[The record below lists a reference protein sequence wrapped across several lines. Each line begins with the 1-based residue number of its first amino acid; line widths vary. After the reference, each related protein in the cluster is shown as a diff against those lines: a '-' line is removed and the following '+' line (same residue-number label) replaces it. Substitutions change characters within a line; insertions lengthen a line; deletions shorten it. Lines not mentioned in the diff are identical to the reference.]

1 MSTKLS
7 ALKKKKETE
16 LSQQFSSWLNEE
28 RGRQV
33 KGIEFFLNKRSEN
46 IDQLIV
52 ETSREHKLNQIP
64 NLGIFT
70 VGGYGRAELHPY
82 SDVDLL
88 LLSDRPLVSSD
99 QKKIEKFISHLWDL
113 GLDVGHSV
121 RTAEESLK
129 QAREDIKTPSNFG

>member
-52 ETSREHKLNQIP
+52 ETITGAESAINGSIEHYTKKLEFLNGP
-64 NLGIFT
+64 K
-70 VGGYGRAELHPY
+70 V
-82 SDVDLL
+82 V
-88 LLSDRPLVSSD
+88 
-99 QKKIEKFISHLWDL
+99 
-113 GLDVGHSV
+113 
-121 RTAEESLK
+121 
-129 QAREDIKTPSNFG
+129 KTFDKE